1 MKMWQ
6 IKNRP
11 KSLVLSDEELVI
23 AIKKGL
29 LKKDDVLITSELEE
43 EVAIKDTIYSIYLP
57 HEQD

>member
-43 EVAIKDTIYSIYLP
+43 EVAIKDTIYSIYLT

>member
-1 MKMWQ
+1 MKIWQ

-29 LKKDDVLITSELEE
+29 LKQDDVLISNELEN
-43 EVAIKDTIYSIYLP
+43 EVAIKDTIYSIYLA